1 MVASCLDSLEPI
13 LLEGFESKED
23 LVACLKASANVPRI
37 AGDPV
42 EHRSAPRASL
52 NLHTLRAISSFR
64 LYFAAAVID
73 SNTSHTSI
81 GAIANRQSCH
91 LGVICCSSGIGACPE
106 LVQEKQRLSAYIV
119 CLQKPITAFSGLS
132 LGQHICGRPP
142 ESQRHLPLC

>member
-64 LYFAAAVID
+64 LYFAAAVLD
-73 SNTSHTSI
+73 SNTFHTSI
-81 GAIANRQSCH
+81 GAIANKQSSH

-106 LVQEKQRLSAYIV
+106 LVQVGRKAKTVSIHCLSAKAHYSF
-119 CLQKPITAFSGLS
+119 QRPKPRSA
-132 LGQHICGRPP
+132 
-142 ESQRHLPLC
+142 HL